1 MLESVFFITLG
12 ISCVLL
18 MMLIYHF
25 KQRISKLESNN
36 ETMFEIINNMVQ
48 ELSVIKTTI
57 QPHVMPPQ
65 FSYPNNQYD
74 KIDVNID
81 EDMPVPMLKQSTTI
95 EESESE
101 EGSDEETE
109 SEEGSD
115 EQSESEEGSD
125 EETESEKES
134 DNETEGDSNE
144 TERDSDDKIKLIN
157 IDVTNIDES
166 VDVENLSENND
177 DDDNEIVEINEI
189 DNIQVNKLEDSE
201 HLEEKEETES
211 MINKKEVYKRMNVT
225 ALKALVVEKGLQSD
239 PHKMKKAE
247 LIELLENN

>member
-48 ELSVIKTTI
+48 ELSTIKTTI
-57 QPHVMPPQ
+57 QPHVMQPQ

-74 KIDVNID
+74 KIDVNIE
-81 EDMPVPMLKQSTTI
+81 EDIPMLHQPTTI

-101 EGSDEETE
+101 EGSDDETEEESGDE
-109 SEEGSD
+109 SEEESGD
-115 EQSESEEGSD
+115 ESEEESGD
-125 EETESEKES
+125 ESEE
-134 DNETEGDSNE
+134 E
-144 TERDSDDKIKLIN
+144 SDDKIKLIN

-166 VDVENLSENND
+166 VDVESLSEKND
-177 DDDNEIVEINEI
+177 DNDENDSEIVEINEI
-189 DNIQVNKLEDSE
+189 DNIQVNKL
-201 HLEEKEETES
+201 
-211 MINKKEVYKRMNVT
+211 EVYKRMNVT

>member
-48 ELSVIKTTI
+48 ELSNIKTTI
-57 QPHVMPPQ
+57 QPHAMPPQ
-65 FSYPNNQYD
+65 FSYPNNQYN
-74 KIDVNID
+74 KIDVEID
-81 EDMPVPMLKQSTTI
+81 DDMPMPILNRSTTI

-101 EGSDEETE
+101 EESDGE
-109 SEEGSD
+109 SEEESGD
-115 EQSESEEGSD
+115 ESESETED
-125 EETESEKES
+125 ESEGES
-134 DNETEGDSNE
+134 DNHSE
-144 TERDSDDKIKLIN
+144 DKIKLIS

-166 VDVENLSENND
+166 VEVESLSEKNE
-177 DDDNEIVEINEI
+177 DDNDEDDSEIVEINEI
-189 DNIQVNKLEDSE
+189 DNIQVNKLEESE
-201 HLEEKEETES
+201 HLEEKEEKEETDS
-211 MINKKEVYKRMNVT
+211 MINRKEVYKRMNVT

-247 LIELLENN
+247 LIDLLENN